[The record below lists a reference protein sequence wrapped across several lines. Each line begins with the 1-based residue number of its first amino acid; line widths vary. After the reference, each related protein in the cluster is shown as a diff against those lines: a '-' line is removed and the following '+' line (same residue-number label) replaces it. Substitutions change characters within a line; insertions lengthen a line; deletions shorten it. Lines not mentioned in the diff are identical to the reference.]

1 MREQYACQINPGVPG
16 HGVSGAG
23 SLIRGYAMYK
33 GIIRD
38 GVANEILVSIGKEIQ
53 TVYLES
59 LLIIIRSNS
68 RSPEP
73 LKRVMLF
80 GCSTVDVRVTT
91 QRQHRF
97 DSYMSLGHHSQF
109 PKLISTFRFP
119 VDPYTHADPGARE

>member
-1 MREQYACQINPGVPG
+1 MVWSERSWKLAKGLCYVQ
-16 HGVSGAG
+16 
-23 SLIRGYAMYK
+23 

-53 TVYLES
+53 TVYLMS

-91 QRQHRF
+91 QRQYCF
-97 DSYMSLGHHSQF
+97 DLYVSLRHHSQF

-119 VDPYTHADPGARE
+119 VDPHTHADPGARE